1 MHVHTRPSCLVCL
14 AFLHVLPAVRAAQT
28 CTQKFEGLTTCS
40 TFNGAFASGSALSLN
55 ETKVL
60 DLAFATAF
68 DNPVNKDVKKSD
80 QCRSLYNTF
89 GCLRSVNAPTA
100 AGGVQASAPC
110 DSAGMRMKPCKAL
123 CLELTARCFPH
134 KYKPMAE
141 IDKECTDFS
150 APPDIECFGTNGVL
164 GISPRRRQAH
174 RRCWPPRCSR
184 SPRVCKCSVGWHACC
199 VECQKCVLSGIYI
212 TGIYIRALT
221 RWHAP

>member
-1 MHVHTRPSCLVCL
+1 MFADAYGPSRVYVNCTMSKYHIKGILDADMRVDTRPSCLVCL

-150 APPDIECFGTNGVL
+150 APPGIECFGTNGVL
-164 GISPRRRQAH
+164 GMKSAAPAAA
-174 RRCWPPRCSR
+174 PPMLAAALLA
-184 SPRVCKCSVGWHACC
+184 VAACLG
-199 VECQKCVLSGIYI
+199 V
-212 TGIYIRALT
+212 
-221 RWHAP
+221 